1 MSQQDPPAAPSDDQ
15 LDHRH
20 WMLPVMVCLIGTF
33 LSILSSSII
42 NVATASI
49 MAVFGT
55 DTQGVQWVSTAYSL
69 AMAMIIPM
77 SGWLG
82 DKLGLRRLY
91 LISLIVF
98 VAGSTLCAFS
108 WSLESLIAA
117 RVIQAAGGGILSPVV
132 MAMIYR
138 LVPRKQ
144 IGTAMGIMGMALFVA
159 PAIGPTL
166 GGWMVQYT
174 DWRWIFMIN
183 LPLGIVGVLLAI
195 MVVPDFAKVPVGKFD
210 APGAITAAAG
220 FAGLLF
226 VLSKGNTW
234 GWTSETTILTLVA
247 SLGMLVVFVLV
258 ELWSPS
264 PLLDLKIFAI
274 PSFTLANIAVGVTT
288 IGMFAGLFYIPLYLQ
303 TVVGLKPLPVGLIM
317 LPAALVSAVMMPVSG
332 KLYDRFGPLVTI
344 VGGMVFFAFCQSLF
358 AGITLDTSMATITWW
373 LVLRGV
379 AMGICMMPIQTAALN
394 EIPSALV
401 SRASSLS
408 NLIRNIA
415 SSFGIAIMTVLMTD
429 RNVFHSARI
438 REAFTSDNTTLTDFL
453 AANPATGP
461 TALVTQVGKAA
472 YVLSLQDIF
481 LFASVLILLSI
492 IPALFLVRHRRAQAA
507 AQA

>member
-1 MSQQDPPAAPSDDQ
+1 MSQPAPAADDQ

-20 WMLPVMVCLIGTF
+20 WLVPVLVVLIGTF
-33 LSILSSSII
+33 MSILSASIV
-42 NVATASI
+42 NVAMASI
-49 MAVFGT
+49 MAVFNT
-55 DTQGVQWVSTAYSL
+55 DTLGVQWVSTAYSL

-82 DKLGLRRLY
+82 DKLGLRNLY
-91 LISLIVF
+91 LWALAVF
-98 VAGSTLCAFS
+98 VLGSTLCAFS

-117 RVIQAAGGGILSPVV
+117 RVIQAVGGGLLSPVV

-166 GGWMVQYT
+166 GGWLVQYV

-183 LPLGIVGVLLAI
+183 LPVGLVAVLLSLMI
-195 MVVPDFAKVPVGKFD
+195 VPDFPKVAVGKFD
-210 APGAITAAAG
+210 FPGAVTAALG
-220 FAGLLF
+220 FSGLLF

-234 GWTSETTILTLVA
+234 GWTSETTVLTLVA
-247 SLGMLVVFVLV
+247 SVGLLLVFILI

-303 TVVGLKPLPVGLIM
+303 TVVGLKPLPVGLVM
-317 LPAALVSAVMMPVSG
+317 LPAALVSALMMPISG
-332 KLYDRFGPLVTI
+332 KLYDRFGPFSTI
-344 VGGMVFFAFCQSLF
+344 VGGMFFFAFCQDLF
-358 AGITLDTSMATITWW
+358 AHITLDTSMATITWW
-373 LVLRGV
+373 LVLRGI

-394 EIPSALV
+394 DIPTALV

-408 NLIRNIA
+408 NLIRNVA
-415 SSFGIAIMTVLMTD
+415 SSFGIAVMTVLMTD
-429 RNVFHSARI
+429 RSVFHSARI
-438 REAFTSDNTTLTDFL
+438 RDTFTADNPALTDFL
-453 AANPATGP
+453 KSNPVQGPPALAA
-461 TALVTQVGKAA
+461 QVAKVS

-481 LFASVLILLSI
+481 LFATVLILLSI
-492 IPALFLVRHRRAQAA
+492 VPALFLVRHRRAQAA
-507 AQA
+507 AARA